1 MKLSFGKLKGLMG
14 IKPPRALQP
23 APQPKP
29 TPLPPVE
36 SDPAEV
42 PAPHEWGPAA
52 ESRAGRATK
61 PRDDSLDWLLSSMMW
76 LFKGGDLGAD
86 RRPLAEAKR
95 LKRRARKCGSSS

>member
-29 TPLPPVE
+29 SPLPPVE

-42 PAPHEWGPAA
+42 PAP
-52 ESRAGRATK
+52 TLK
-61 PRDDSLDWLLSSMMW
+61 PRDDSLDWLLNALMW

-86 RRPLAEAKR
+86 RRMLAAGKR
-95 LKRRARKCGSSS
+95 WRRRARKCGSSS